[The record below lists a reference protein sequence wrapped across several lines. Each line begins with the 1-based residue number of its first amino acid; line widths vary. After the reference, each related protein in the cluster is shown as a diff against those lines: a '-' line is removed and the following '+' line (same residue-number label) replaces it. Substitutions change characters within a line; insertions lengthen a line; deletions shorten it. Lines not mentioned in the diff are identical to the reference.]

1 MEWISTPACTD
12 SATHYQQ
19 TIRRIPLL
27 SQKEEQYLARQVRA
41 GCNRCRDIMV
51 TRNLRLVMNMARRFE
66 HRGMPL
72 MDLVSEGNIGLLRAV
87 EKFEPERGF
96 RFSTYATWWV
106 RQAIERCIMNQ
117 ARTVRLP
124 IHVLKDINQCLASE
138 QELQKR
144 LQRPVRQSEVSAHS
158 GRSPRQ
164 LDRLLHWHE
173 SSRGNGPG
181 TLTEGSDHV
190 GVNEQGSGTVQEPE
204 PAYAGGGST
213 MLDPAN
219 LLKDENLREHI
230 NAWLGAL
237 SQKQRDVIIRRFGF
251 HQHECRTLEEV
262 GRHIGLTRERVRQ
275 IQIEALEILK
285 GKAETEEVDTS
296 GF

>member
-1 MEWISTPACTD
+1 MEWMSTPACTD

-27 SQKEEQYLARQVRA
+27 SQKEEQYLAHQVRA
-41 GCNRCRDIMV
+41 GCSRCRDIMV

-124 IHVLKDINQCLASE
+124 IHVLKDIGQCLASE

-173 SSRGNGPG
+173 SSRGHSPG
-181 TLTEGSDHV
+181 TMNEVGDTGGGS
-190 GVNEQGSGTVQEPE
+190 EQGAGAVQEPE
-204 PAYAGGGST
+204 PAYADGTT
-213 MLDPAN
+213 MLDPAR
-219 LLKDENLREHI
+219 LLKDEKLREHI
-230 NAWLGAL
+230 NAWIGAL

-275 IQIEALEILK
+275 IQIEALEILRE
-285 GKAETEEVDTS
+285 KAEAEELDTS
-296 GF
+296 VF